1 MRNAFNLVL
10 AGLFLFICPPW
21 LLGSGSANAGTANL
35 SWTAPTTRTDGSAL
49 TGAVSYK
56 VYRGPSA
63 ASLTL
68 LTTVTTVGYTDA
80 SAPAGTVWYAVSAVD
95 SAGLESVKT
104 AALSVVI
111 PVAPPSPPTGL
122 SVVAVIAGTNFSPVY
137 RFDERGGPLERAAG
151 LIESGAT
158 CTGPVLFTRDGH
170 DYRRIAARDV
180 DVWFANRNGRLA
192 AACG

>member
-21 LLGSGSANAGTANL
+21 LLGDGTAFAGTANL

-56 VYRGPSA
+56 VYRGASA
-63 ASLTL
+63 SSLSL
-68 LTTVTTVGYTDA
+68 LTTVTTVGYTDTA
-80 SAPAGTVWYAVSAVD
+80 APAGTVFYAVSAVD
-95 SAGLESVKT
+95 SAGLESAKT

-151 LIESGAT
+151 LIEAGAT
-158 CTGPVLFTRDGH
+158 CTGPVLFKRDGYN
-170 DYRRIAARDV
+170 YRRIAARDV